1 MISSDEVKKIARLA
15 HLHLEDGEIP
25 DLSEKLSSI
34 LDFVRKLQS
43 VDVSGIT
50 PMSHVHGST
59 NVFREDQ
66 CQESLDVKALSQNAP
81 DLSGR
86 FIRVPIIVE

>member
-1 MISSDEVKKIARLA
+1 MISKEEVMKIAGLA
-15 HLHLEDGEIP
+15 HLYVNETELPEYA
-25 DLSEKLSSI
+25 EKLGRI
-34 LDFVRKLQS
+34 LDYVKQLQS

-59 NVFREDQ
+59 NVFREDEIQ
-66 CQESLDVKALSQNAP
+66 PSMEVKCLTQNAP
-81 DLSGR
+81 DMNGR